1 MIRRIWTPDLAGDP
15 PWRQLYLGWQGTVT
29 ATYTPTDAA
38 AVKRAVIE
46 LVRGTVGETGLDS
59 ESIGDYS
66 YTRGESAGRVGRAGL
81 ARSILLRRPAYSMR
95 LRSAM
100 EPA

>member
-1 MIRRIWTPDLAGDP
+1 M
-15 PWRQLYLGWQGTVT
+15 T
-29 ATYTPTDAA
+29 ATYTPADAA

-59 ESIGDYS
+59 ESIGDYA
-66 YTRGESAGRVGRAGL
+66 YTRGESAGRVGRAAL